1 MTITKQEVS
10 EYLEKHPDLKARS
23 KKYLAISQMIGITP
37 EQAQMAININRR
49 IQDIIPNDEKGQRL
63 EKEWRVN
70 EGMATCFEVAGVQSQ
85 LI

>member
-1 MTITKQEVS
+1 
-10 EYLEKHPDLKARS
+10 
-23 KKYLAISQMIGITP
+23 MIGITP